1 MNKEKSLKTSIWILF
16 LCILMSILI
25 AGMAY
30 YNVATEYLNNMSMN
44 HGINILLSIGLICG
58 LGIMYYSYRLDQFIK
73 MVKRNE

>member
-30 YNVATEYLNNMSMN
+30 FDVATEYLNNMSMN
-44 HGINILLSIGLICG
+44 HGINILFLICLVCV

-73 MVKRNE
+73 KVKKNE